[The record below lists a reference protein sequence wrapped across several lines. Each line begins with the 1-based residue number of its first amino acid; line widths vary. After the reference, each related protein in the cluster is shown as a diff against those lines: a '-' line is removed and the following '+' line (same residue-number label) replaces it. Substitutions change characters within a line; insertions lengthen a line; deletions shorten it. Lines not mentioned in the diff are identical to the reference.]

1 MSKAP
6 ILDWKKQKIIIAIL
20 SIGCSRRTAA
30 RYVGCTPASIQATA
44 KVDEKFREQLCQ
56 AEKNAEIEFTK
67 CVHNAALQ
75 ERYWK
80 AATWM
85 LERLNPE
92 DFGKKQV
99 DTLPPAEIAKIITRL
114 AEIIV
119 EEVKNPAVR
128 KKILARVEEMMR
140 NYTAEKKSASDE

>member
-1 MSKAP
+1 MSKATV
-6 ILDWKKQKIIIAIL
+6 LDWKKQKVILAIL

-30 RYVGCTPASIQATA
+30 RYVGCSPISIQVTA
-44 KVDEKFREQLCQ
+44 NKDPKFKEALAQ
-56 AEKNAEIEFTK
+56 AENNAEIESMR
-67 CVHNAALQ
+67 CIHNAAQQ

-92 DFGKKQV
+92 DFGKKMP
-99 DTLPPAEIAKIITRL
+99 DSLPPAEIAKIITRL

-119 EEVKNPAVR
+119 EEVKIPSIR
-128 KKILARVEEMMR
+128 KKILQKVETLIK
-140 NYTAEKKSASDE
+140 NYTSSDKRDQE